1 MNFEKAANF
10 IWENGRLL
18 ERRIFEY
25 FFFQGSKN
33 SVLDVVK
40 AYQNEDGGFGHAL
53 EPDLRAPQSQP
64 LFVEFGLRILYDAKI
79 QDPEIA
85 YKVCDYV
92 SRNADLKL
100 GIATITATTSNYP
113 RAEHWNNIQS
123 SQASFSR
130 LTSLVGLLNWQ
141 GIKHSWLEQAVDIC
155 LQDVISTRYDDSH
168 TLLNAFCLLESLP
181 QTEEIKRIYT
191 KLTDE
196 LFQAN
201 FFCLEAPSRSY
212 GLIPLDFAP
221 ASDSYCRRIFT
232 DSIIHDH
239 LKVLESQQEEDGG
252 WQIQWEPPGEMARLE
267 WRAYK
272 TLKSL
277 ITLQSYK
284 VLE

>member
-25 FFFQGSKN
+25 FFFQGSKS
-33 SVLDVVK
+33 SVLDAVK

-113 RAEHWNNIQS
+113 RAEHWNNIES

-155 LQDVISTRYDDSH
+155 LKDMISTRYDDSH

-181 QTEEIKRIYT
+181 QTEEIKRIYA

-212 GLIPLDFAP
+212 GLTPLEFSP
-221 ASDSYCRRIFT
+221 TSDSYCRSIFT
-232 DSIIHDH
+232 DRIIHEH
-239 LKVLESQQEEDGG
+239 LKALESQQEEDGG